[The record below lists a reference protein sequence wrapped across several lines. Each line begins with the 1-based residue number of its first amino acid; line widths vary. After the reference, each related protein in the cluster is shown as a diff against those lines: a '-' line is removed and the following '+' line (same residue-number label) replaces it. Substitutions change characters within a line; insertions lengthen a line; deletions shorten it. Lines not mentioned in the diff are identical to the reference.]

1 MSVTEILGHCWL
13 WSSLVNFW
21 SLKMQSNANL
31 RKQPLHCIALQDC
44 FFALFTKEAIT
55 LHGKI
60 LILATFKNC

>member
-21 SLKMQSNANL
+21 SLKMQNNANL
-31 RKQPLHCIALQDC
+31 RKQPLHCIATL
-44 FFALFTKEAIT
+44 FFALFMKEAIT
-55 LHGKI
+55 LHGKT